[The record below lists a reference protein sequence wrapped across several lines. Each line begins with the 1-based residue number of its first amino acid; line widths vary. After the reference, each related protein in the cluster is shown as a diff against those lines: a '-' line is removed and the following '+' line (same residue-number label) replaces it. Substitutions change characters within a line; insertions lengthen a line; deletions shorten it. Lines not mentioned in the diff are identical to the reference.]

1 MATNGMEIKVGAD
14 VAGALT
20 GLQALAQ
27 KVELT
32 DNAFEK
38 AFKNISDSVDKNVA
52 SAVADT
58 QKLAKGITTLEQKFQ
73 ALGGLKKFVPP
84 EIPENF
90 RRFSASVDNAGA
102 AVSKLTPRVAGAN
115 TTLINFGRVVQDVQ
129 DAPFGIIGIANN
141 IDPLLNSFQQLKAS
155 TGSSTLAFKALGS
168 ALIGPAGIAIAVS
181 AITSLLAV
189 YTQKKQQEAAAL
201 KASKDE
207 LKTFADVQ
215 KEVASN
221 YSKEVTQVDLLV
233 RVLGDEN
240 TKRKDKEIALKN
252 LSKINPEYF
261 SGLRIENGLV
271 LGLAEAYRKYVER
284 IDKVIQAKAIEKQI
298 EGINDKLLTQGKNS
312 EVVNVFNQALVKTL
326 KEQKKAGDDIGK
338 TNELI
343 SKLTEKNK
351 ANGQAELNL
360 LLQKNILLNKLAQI
374 TQQIGVEDKTNSK
387 EKKEAAEKETVLLKD
402 QLISRSRLSEVTAK
416 DLATLKELG
425 NTLQGIQQ
433 KANEIRGAGGLAGG
447 LSNPNDQSQKSTLKI
462 LDPSALNDLQNVDK
476 LNEKLLNTKDLI
488 NNGINGGIDTFFN
501 AIANNQDPF
510 KALAQSAARLV
521 TELGAAVVKA
531 LLLKV
536 ITKAISGGIGGGA
549 DRALAGFGKGL
560 SGGGAVR
567 GDIMRLAMFR

>member
-14 VAGALT
+14 VKG
-20 GLQALAQ
+20 
-27 KVELT
+27 
-32 DNAFEK
+32 
-38 AFKNISDSVDKNVA
+38 
-52 SAVADT
+52 AVAGINTLNKSLKTLPSATGQAT
-58 QKLAKGITTLEQKFQ
+58 Q
-73 ALGGLKKFVPP
+73 
-84 EIPENF
+84 
-90 RRFSASVDNAGA
+90 S
-102 AVSKLTPRVAGAN
+102 LT
-115 TTLINFGRVVQDVQ
+115 NFGRVVQ

-181 AITSLLAV
+181 AITSLLVV

-447 LSNPNDQSQKSTLKI
+447 LSNPNDPSQKTTLKI

-488 NNGINGGIDTFFN
+488 NNGLNSGIDQFFN

-521 TELGAAVVKA
+521 TELAAAVVKA
-531 LLLKV
+531 LLLKA
-536 ITKAISGGIGGGA
+536 ISTAISGGTGGDKLFTDGLGKLTGSSGVIRGQDLTLLIG
-549 DRALAGFGKGL
+549 
-560 SGGGAVR
+560 R
-567 GDIMRLAMFR
+567 GI

>member
-14 VAGALT
+14 VG
-20 GLQALAQ
+20 
-27 KVELT
+27 
-32 DNAFEK
+32 D
-38 AFKNISDSVDKNVA
+38 
-52 SAVADT
+52 AV
-58 QKLAKGITTLEQKFQ
+58 KGISRLQQSFQNFGGIKQNLATTGKNFDLF
-73 ALGGLKKFVPP
+73 LGK
-84 EIPENF
+84 
-90 RRFSASVDNAGA
+90 
-102 AVSKLTPRVAGAN
+102 VAKSPQVIN
-115 TTLINFGRVVQDVQ
+115 QSTQSLVNFGRVVQ

-181 AITSLLAV
+181 AITSLLVV

-201 KASKDE
+201 KNSKDA
-207 LKTFADVQ
+207 LQTFADVQ

-240 TKRKDKEIALKN
+240 TKRKDKETALKN

-447 LSNPNDQSQKSTLKI
+447 LSNPNDPSQKTTLKI

-488 NNGINGGIDTFFN
+488 NNGLNSGIDQFFN

-521 TELGAAVVKA
+521 TELAAAVVKA
-531 LLLKV
+531 LILKAV
-536 ITKAISGGIGGGA
+536 SSALGVPGADKAIGAGSGVFKMLLRGN
-549 DRALAGFGKGL
+549 DQSLQLA
-560 SGGGAVR
+560 R
-567 GDIMRLAMFR
+567 GVLG

>member
-14 VAGALT
+14 VGDAVKGIQILT
-20 GLQALAQ
+20 GQ
-27 KVELT
+27 
-32 DNAFEK
+32 FERL
-38 AFKNISDSVDKNVA
+38 
-52 SAVADT
+52 
-58 QKLAKGITTLEQKFQ
+58 QKLASLPNLSFAQQERLNAMLLKTQGSLAKFQ
-73 ALGGLKKFVPP
+73 RANELANQSLGKIGNGSGQATQSLV
-84 EIPENF
+84 
-90 RRFSASVDNAGA
+90 
-102 AVSKLTPRVAGAN
+102 
-115 TTLINFGRVVQDVQ
+115 NFGRVVQ

-181 AITSLLAV
+181 AITSLLVV

-221 YSKEVTQVDLLV
+221 YSKEVTQVEVLV

-240 TKRKDKEIALKN
+240 TKRKDKETALKN

-351 ANGQAELNL
+351 ANGQTELNL

-374 TQQIGVEDKTNSK
+374 TQQIGVDDKSTTKGDK
-387 EKKEAAEKETVLLKD
+387 EKIGSIKEQTTALEN
-402 QLISRSRLSEVTAK
+402 QLNSRSRISEITAK
-416 DLATLKELG
+416 DVALLKEAG
-425 NTLQGIQQ
+425 NTLQGLQN
-433 KANEIRGAGGLAGG
+433 KANEIRGAGGLIGG